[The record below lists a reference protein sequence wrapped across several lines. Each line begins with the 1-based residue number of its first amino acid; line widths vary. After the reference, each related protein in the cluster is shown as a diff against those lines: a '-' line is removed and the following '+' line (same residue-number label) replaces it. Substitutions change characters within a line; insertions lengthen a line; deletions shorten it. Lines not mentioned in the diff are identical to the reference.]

1 MLKFETGSLL
11 LSTISATLLAALLA
25 GCAPSVQKP
34 MPAQSQ
40 LDRIA
45 AELQP
50 QTTPGEV
57 PSAVSDLL
65 LGGGT
70 DASTGSQ
77 QERFDIAASDV
88 PATRFFLSLMEGTDI
103 NIVTDS
109 NLKGSISLN
118 LSDVTIEDVLEICR
132 EIYGYDYKI
141 SGNTYLISP
150 RELSTQIF
158 HINYLDIKRVGLS
171 DTTVSVGRLE
181 SGGNSG
187 NNRNGGNRNNSGGQ
201 NDSGLLSLLLGDQQN
216 GQGSASG
223 SSQGARIQT
232 LTRSDF
238 WSELKAFITS
248 MVGGEVD
255 GRKVMVSPQAG
266 MVVVKALPN
275 ELHDVRDFLERSE
288 LSVQRQVQLE
298 AKIIEVRLNDDYNA
312 GINWNQIGGSLSY
325 NYNNSRTGITT
336 GAFNSVFN
344 IADIN
349 SFIDLLGEQGSVQVL
364 SSPKQATLNNQ
375 KAVLRVGSDEYFV
388 TDISSDTTTSGTSAV
403 VNSPDIEITPFFSG
417 IALDV
422 TPQISADGDIIMH
435 VHPVITEV
443 RDLIKPIQLGEQTFS
458 FPTAFR
464 DIRESD
470 TIVRAKDGEVVVLGG
485 LMQEVEDHENRR
497 YAGAGDVPLLGR
509 LFRGKT
515 VKVRKSELVILI
527 KPTIIDADSTRREV
541 QRSRERIRELGNEQR
556 RLLKID

>member
-1 MLKFETGSLL
+1 MLFKNRLP
-11 LSTISATLLAALLA
+11 LSINRAALPIALAVLMA

-34 MPAQSQ
+34 LPAETQM
-40 LDRIA
+40 DRIA
-45 AELQP
+45 AELQAP
-50 QTTPGEV
+50 QAPAEV
-57 PSAVSDLL
+57 PNAVSDLL
-65 LGGGT
+65 LGESS
-70 DASTGSQ
+70 AEVSPAM
-77 QERFDIAASDV
+77 ERFDVAANDV
-88 PATRFFLSLMEGTDI
+88 PAGRFFLSLMEGTDI
-103 NIVTDS
+103 NIVTDN
-109 NLKGSISLN
+109 NLKGTISLN
-118 LSDVTIEDVLEICR
+118 LNDVTIEDVLEICR

-158 HINYLDIKRVGLS
+158 HIDYLDIKRVGLS

-181 SGGNSG
+181 SSGGSNSRN
-187 NNRNGGNRNNSGGQ
+187 NNRNFGGNNQG
-201 NDSGLLSLLLGDQQN
+201 DSGLLSLLLADQQGN
-216 GQGSASG
+216 NQGSASG

-238 WSELKAFITS
+238 WSELRAFITS

-255 GRKVMVSPQAG
+255 GRQVMVSPQAG

-312 GINWNQIGGSLSY
+312 GINWNEIGGSLSY
-325 NYNNSRTGITT
+325 NYNNSRTGVTT
-336 GAFNSVFN
+336 GVFNSVFN

-364 SSPKQATLNNQ
+364 SSPKQATINNQ

-388 TDISSDTTTSGTSAV
+388 TDISSDTTTSASAI
-403 VNSPDIEITPFFSG
+403 VNTPDIEITPFFSG

-443 RDLIKPIQLGEQTFS
+443 RDLVKPIQLGDQTFS

-470 TIVRAKDGEVVVLGG
+470 TIVRARNGEVVVLGG
-485 LMQEVEDHENRR
+485 LMQEVEDYEKRR
-497 YAGAGDVPLLGR
+497 YAGAGDVPVIGG

-515 VKVRKSELVILI
+515 VRVRKSELVILI
-527 KPTIIDADSTRREV
+527 KPTIIDSNTTRHEV
-541 QRSRERIRELGNEQR
+541 QRSRDRIRELGNEQR
-556 RLLKID
+556 RLLRID

>member
-1 MLKFETGSLL
+1 MPTFRSCHLPFF
-11 LSTISATLLAALLA
+11 TLLAVLLA
-25 GCAPSVQKP
+25 GCAPGVQKP
-34 MPAQSQ
+34 LPAETQ
-40 LDRIA
+40 LERIA
-45 AELQP
+45 AELQAP
-50 QTTPGEV
+50 QAPAEV

-65 LGGGT
+65 LGGDNT
-70 DASTGSQ
+70 TANPSL
-77 QERFDIAASDV
+77 ERFDIAASGV
-88 PATRFFLSLMEGTDI
+88 PAGRFFLSLMEGTDI
-103 NIVTDS
+103 NIVTDA
-109 NLKGSISLN
+109 NLKGDISLN
-118 LSDVTIEDVLEICR
+118 LNDVTIEDVLEICR
-132 EIYGYDYKI
+132 EVYGYDYKI

-181 SGGNSG
+181 SSGGNG
-187 NNRNGGNRNNSGGQ
+187 NNRNNRNFGGGNQG
-201 NDSGLLSLLLGDQQN
+201 DSSLLGLLLADQQGN
-216 GQGSASG
+216 SQGSASG

-238 WSELKAFITS
+238 WSELKAFLTS

-255 GRKVMVSPQAG
+255 GRQVMVSPQAG

-312 GINWNQIGGSLSY
+312 GINWNQIGGSLSWD
-325 NYNNSRTGITT
+325 YNNSRTGVTT
-336 GAFNSVFN
+336 GAFNSVLN
-344 IADIN
+344 ITDIN

-364 SSPKQATLNNQ
+364 SSPKQATINNQ

-388 TDISSDTTTSGTSAV
+388 TDISSDTTSSASAI
-403 VNSPDIEITPFFSG
+403 VNTPDIEITPFFSG

-443 RDLIKPIQLGEQTFS
+443 RDLVKPIQLGDQTFS

-470 TIVRAKDGEVVVLGG
+470 TIVRAKNGEVVVLGG
-485 LMQEVEDHENRR
+485 LMQEVEDYEKRR
-497 YAGAGDVPLLGR
+497 YAGAGDVPVLGG

-527 KPTIIDADSTRREV
+527 KPTIIDSDTTRREV
-541 QRSRERIRELGNEQR
+541 QRSRDRIRELGNEQR
-556 RLLKID
+556 RLLRID

>member
-1 MLKFETGSLL
+1 MLMNNTGRLSL
-11 LSTISATLLAALLA
+11 TTLLVALLA

-34 MPAQSQ
+34 MPAQTQ
-40 LDRIA
+40 LDRIVD
-45 AELQP
+45 ELQP
-50 QTTPGEV
+50 AAKTPV

-65 LGGGT
+65 LAGGA
-70 DASTGSQ
+70 DDTGNSQ
-77 QERFDIAASDV
+77 RERFDIAATDV

-103 NIVTDS
+103 NIVTDN

-118 LSDVTIEDVLEICR
+118 LNDVTIDDVLEICR

-181 SGGNSG
+181 SGGNG
-187 NNRNGGNRNNSGGQ
+187 NNNRRGGNNNNSGNQ
-201 NDSGLLSLLLGDQQN
+201 NDSGLLSLLLADQQGN
-216 GQGSASG
+216 QQGGSSGG

-255 GRKVMVSPQAG
+255 GRQVMVSPQAG

-275 ELHDVRDFLERSE
+275 ELHDVREFLERSE

-298 AKIIEVRLNDDYNA
+298 AKIIEVRLNDNYNA
-312 GINWNQIGGSLSY
+312 GINWNEIGGNLSY

-344 IADIN
+344 VADIN
-349 SFIDLLGEQGSVQVL
+349 SFIDLLGKQGSVQVL
-364 SSPKQATLNNQ
+364 SSPKQSTVNNQ

-388 TDISSDTTTSGTSAV
+388 TGISSDTTTSASAV
-403 VNSPDIEITPFFSG
+403 VNTPDIEITPFFS
-417 IALDV
+417 
-422 TPQISADGDIIMH
+422 
-435 VHPVITEV
+435 
-443 RDLIKPIQLGEQTFS
+443 
-458 FPTAFR
+458 
-464 DIRESD
+464 
-470 TIVRAKDGEVVVLGG
+470 
-485 LMQEVEDHENRR
+485 
-497 YAGAGDVPLLGR
+497 
-509 LFRGKT
+509 
-515 VKVRKSELVILI
+515 
-527 KPTIIDADSTRREV
+527 
-541 QRSRERIRELGNEQR
+541 
-556 RLLKID
+556 

>member
-1 MLKFETGSLL
+1 MLRPNCLPLTF
-11 LSTISATLLAALLA
+11 ALAALMA

-34 MPAQSQ
+34 LPAETQ
-40 LDRIA
+40 LERIA
-45 AELQP
+45 AELQAP
-50 QTTPGEV
+50 QTPEEV

-65 LGGGT
+65 LGSDST
-70 DASTGSQ
+70 AVSAS
-77 QERFDIAASDV
+77 QERFDIAANDV
-88 PATRFFLSLMEGTDI
+88 PAGRFFLSLMDGTDI
-103 NIVTDS
+103 NIVTGD

-118 LSDVTIEDVLEICR
+118 LNDVTIEDVLEICR

-181 SGGNSG
+181 SGSNSG
-187 NNRNGGNRNNSGGQ
+187 NNRNGGNRNNGGGQ
-201 NDSGLLSLLLGDQQN
+201 GDSGLLSLLLADQQGN
-216 GQGSASG
+216 SQGGASG

-255 GRKVMVSPQAG
+255 GRQVMISPQAG

-275 ELHDVRDFLERSE
+275 ELHDVREFLERSE

-325 NYNNSRTGITT
+325 SYNNSRTNPTT
-336 GAFNSVFN
+336 SAFNSVFN
-344 IADIN
+344 ITDIN

-364 SSPKQATLNNQ
+364 SSPKQSTVNNQ

-388 TDISSDTTTSGTSAV
+388 TGISSDTTTSASAV
-403 VNSPDIEITPFFSG
+403 VNTPDIEITPFFSG

-443 RDLIKPIQLGEQTFS
+443 RDLVKPIQLGDQTFS

-470 TIVRAKDGEVVVLGG
+470 TIVRAKNGEVVVLGG
-485 LMQEVEDHENRR
+485 LMQEVEDYEKRR
-497 YAGAGDVPLLGR
+497 YAGAGDVPVIGG

-527 KPTIIDADSTRREV
+527 KPTIIDRDTTRREV
-541 QRSRERIRELGNEQR
+541 QRSRDRIRELGNEQR
-556 RLLKID
+556 RLLRID